1 MRTKAWRPLAAVV
14 VVVAALLSACGFRQ
28 PGSWLTVHNR
38 TTVPIVVVEQYDQS
52 TRLVAA
58 CSSREFRIVGR
69 GPAPETPDDAGQYP
83 RDAVRIPVSAV
94 GPADASSHT
103 VIVVTPGGVSE
114 YDNSEPPSS
123 LPPCEGAPATPMS
136 SAPTP

>member
-1 MRTKAWRPLAAVV
+1 MGSTALRPPTVIAA
-14 VVVAALLSACGFRQ
+14 AALLVLACGLRE

-38 TTVPIVVVEQYDQS
+38 TTVPIIVVEEYNQS

-69 GPAPETPDDAGQYP
+69 GPAPEPPDDVGGYP

-94 GPADASSHT
+94 GAADASSHT
-103 VIVVTPGGVSE
+103 VIVVSPQGVSE
-114 YDNSEPPSS
+114 SDNTEPPSS
-123 LPPCEGAPATPMS
+123 LPPCEGSPATP
-136 SAPTP
+136 T